1 MDPAILSVHFPEGD
15 LPAKGFRCRICGS
28 ERVLDLPMI
37 QQLARKLGLYGLE
50 HASKRKLQRTGT
62 SSITVTLDPD
72 LLKEVV
78 PNAKP
83 GTTVTVGRQGDA
95 IVIRAA

>member
-15 LPAKGFRCRICGS
+15 LPAKGFRCPVCSS
-28 ERVLDLPMI
+28 ERALNLPVL

-50 HASKRKLQRTGT
+50 HATERTLQRTG
-62 SSITVTLDPD
+62 SSITVTLDPE
-72 LLKEVV
+72 LLREVV

-83 GTTVTVGRQGDA
+83 GTKVTVGRQGDA
-95 IVIRAA
+95 IVILPA